1 MLKIKQIDH
10 AVLVTKR
17 LGACLHFYSLL
28 GAKLLRENGRFSLHF
43 GSFKLN
49 VHAFAGQFSPHA
61 KNACF
66 GSLDLCLE
74 CEGDAKI
81 IESFIFKNESK
92 IKALGA
98 KVLLKDAKRQG
109 AKGEMTSL
117 YLSDPDGNLVELC
130 SYAKA

>member
-10 AVLVTKR
+10 AVLVTKH

-49 VHAFAGQFSPHA
+49 VHSFAGQFSPHA

-74 CEGDAKI
+74 CESEAKN
-81 IESFIFKNESK
+81 IENFISKNESK
-92 IKALGA
+92 INALGA
-98 KVLLKDAKRQG
+98 SVIIKSTKRQG

-117 YLSDPDGNLVELC
+117 YLSDPDGNLIELC
-130 SYAKA
+130 SYNRA